1 MKKSALIAFALF
13 GAICMGSVRANVPMT
28 TIGAIQRYLAT
39 TLDSDCPDDPEGPP
53 SGVEIPIASPDSIS
67 ITSAGLAEYIVQGQF
82 GCFCSVTGNCT
93 FWVLEASGRT
103 FRILLEGAGTA
114 VSPSHS
120 TSHGHL
126 DLEVTIIESM
136 TSGMTVLYKFDGQ
149 QYRETKC
156 TYTDSVNGKKS
167 ACHW

>member
-1 MKKSALIAFALF
+1 MKRSGLIALVLS

-28 TIGAIQRYLAT
+28 TIAAIQRYLAT
-39 TLDSDCPDDPEGPP
+39 TVDSDCPDDPGGPP
-53 SGVEIPIASPDSIS
+53 SDPEIPIASPDSMS
-67 ITSAGLAEYIVQGQF
+67 ITSAGSAEYIVQGQF

-93 FWVLEASGRT
+93 FWVLEARDRT
-103 FRILLEGAGTA
+103 FRILLEGVGTGVKA
-114 VSPSHS
+114 SHS

-136 TSGMTVLYKFDGQ
+136 TSEMAVLYRFDGQ
-149 QYRETKC
+149 QYRESKC